1 MDTGRLPV
9 EDSGGVDFF
18 RSLGCITG
26 LLIVGLFGAILNFRF
41 PSGITE
47 GLFGVELILRLDSSG
62 CGGLAGTPDTGCT
75 GRLTTSFFKLK

>member
-9 EDSGGVDFF
+9 EGSGGVDFF

-47 GLFGVELILRLDSSG
+47 GLFGVELLCLDSSG

>member
-9 EDSGGVDFF
+9 VGSSGVDFF

-26 LLIVGLFGAILNFRF
+26 LLIVGLFGAVLNFRF

-47 GLFGVELILRLDSSG
+47 GLFGVELLRLDSSG
-62 CGGLAGTPDTGCT
+62 FGGLAGIPDTGCT